1 MFYGVLK
8 EQVDAF
14 EYQFITSMAS
24 ILSVDSSEISF
35 TTSQIGKDVIVH
47 WKFSKSIVI
56 TRSDSSLDDL
66 LIAEMSNQGSFT
78 DLLSIVIY
86 QRQISAVSVSDVD
99 FYRDELVQTMLDAV
113 DDLNA
118 IVDVS
123 FISSGTDVLISWTVE
138 AENARVTISD
148 HNFAHVLEMDLLQI
162 DGLNQLLGSSN
173 DISPF

>member
-1 MFYGVLK
+1 MFYGVPK
-8 EQVDAF
+8 DQVDAF
-14 EYQFITSMAS
+14 EDKFITSMAS

-35 TTSQIGKDVIVH
+35 TTSQIGKDVIVR

-123 FISSGTDVLISWTVE
+123 FISSGTDAV
-138 AENARVTISD
+138 
-148 HNFAHVLEMDLLQI
+148 
-162 DGLNQLLGSSN
+162 N
-173 DISPF
+173 DIPSAGSRGVSPPTRSNTSSSMLSAVRPSSIETN